1 MAQAVIL
8 PTFIRLCVERD
19 EKIHFVIL
27 DYLWYFYGH
36 CLHVNAQ
43 DFGRS
48 IAFKKNGNNVRSN
61 AVFNFKYSKTF
72 WLREYLPHVVQYA
85 AIP

>member
-36 CLHVNAQ
+36 THCLMFCHHPGVTMYVSAQ
-43 DFGRS
+43 DVGRS

-72 WLREYLPHVVQYA
+72 
-85 AIP
+85 